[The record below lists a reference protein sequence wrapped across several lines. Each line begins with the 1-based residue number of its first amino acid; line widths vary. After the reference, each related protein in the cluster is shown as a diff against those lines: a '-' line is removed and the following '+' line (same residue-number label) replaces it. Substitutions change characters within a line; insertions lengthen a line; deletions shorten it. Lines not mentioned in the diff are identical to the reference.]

1 VPAAAKQGSTITI
14 VPPTPCQTTTTCAGG
29 TGQVLINGARA
40 ATVTS
45 PVTPWLVGVPPVCV
59 TVSGTVT
66 GPGSSSVLVNG
77 QPLAYLGSMTSAGP
91 INGNCAPDVIVGA

>member
-29 TGQVLINGARA
+29 TAQVLINGARA
-40 ATVTS
+40 ATVGS
-45 PVTPWLVGVPPVCV
+45 PVQPWLVGVPPVCV

-66 GPGSSSVLVNG
+66 GPGSAKVLVNG
-77 QPLAYLGSMTSAGP
+77 QQLAYERSMTSAGP
-91 INGNCAPDVIVGA
+91 INGNCATNVIVGV